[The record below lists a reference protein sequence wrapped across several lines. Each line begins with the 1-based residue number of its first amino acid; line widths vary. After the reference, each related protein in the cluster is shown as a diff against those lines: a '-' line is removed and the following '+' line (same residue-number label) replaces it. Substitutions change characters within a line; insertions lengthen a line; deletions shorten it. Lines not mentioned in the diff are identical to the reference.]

1 MLLFRRFVA
10 RGPAFRAVAP
20 GPTLLTVSPCY
31 FSRTERDLAVFSKFR
46 WSITTYLHAGHGSPR
61 NPRLHAYYSSTVAAM
76 TDAVANVIAE
86 GSARIKLPE
95 GVFYNRVQEFNR
107 DLTVAVLQWFQK
119 VHKKEWLMKNEKRL
133 NSPSRLSQSQ
143 YSGLRILEALGGS
156 GIRSVRF
163 ALEVPNIGEI
173 VCNDLDERA
182 VEMIHQNVLL
192 NGVNKFVKVSNLDA
206 VNLMHVYKEFSSRSA
221 FLNAGYRISASHAE
235 RSSFK
240 TNAPMSF
247 IWDVFRT
254 FRQRLQDAE
263 KISSDSSDNDTA
275 SDTCVENGSAVAPLE
290 KDSPM
295 KRRRLKRRNS
305 STDGTDLVTLRGR
318 VRTALLAQPISGT
331 VDFSIHPDANPPSR
345 VDKLV
350 RFQLNPEKFWGPKAR
365 PKYMKSSVS
374 TN

>member
-10 RGPAFRAVAP
+10 RGPAFRAAAP

-206 VNLMHVYKEFSSRSA
+206 VNLMHVYKEFSSR
-221 FLNAGYRISASHAE
+221 FNVVDIDPFGSASPFLDGAVQCLHSGGLLCVTATDMAVMCGSTPGTSMGKYGGMAVKNSAQQE
-235 RSSFK
+235 TVCTITFVFLPYWTICLYAGFVSS
-240 TNAPMSF
+240 
-247 IWDVFRT
+247 
-254 FRQRLQDAE
+254 
-263 KISSDSSDNDTA
+263 SS
-275 SDTCVENGSAVAPLE
+275 
-290 KDSPM
+290 
-295 KRRRLKRRNS
+295 
-305 STDGTDLVTLRGR
+305 
-318 VRTALLAQPISGT
+318 
-331 VDFSIHPDANPPSR
+331 
-345 VDKLV
+345 
-350 RFQLNPEKFWGPKAR
+350 AR
-365 PKYMKSSVS
+365 
-374 TN
+374 